1 MNQKVIL
8 TGIKPSGM
16 PHLGNYCGAIK
27 PMVDFINN
35 KKDNETIYCFIPD
48 IHVVNGGL
56 EPAKIREYSYGMIA
70 TYLACGMDPA
80 KVVMFRQSAVRQH
93 AELATMLNNFTPKGM
108 MNRAHSYK
116 AAVDKNLE
124 KSNATYER
132 FGDDLPMKSLAD
144 LYNACE
150 MSDDYYYVETVY
162 DAIKKDA
169 DIEKLKYKLSI
180 FKKQNREENDP
191 TVLACKKEL
200 AEIGS
205 QAPSFDFYKNLI
217 MQCLLGEATAESYR
231 NICRQYDKSHYNK
244 KAAELIHGDSS
255 NEDFLLDTYLGLILE
270 KHQDFLKSQKNED
283 AGINMGLYN
292 YPILMAADILL
303 YHTNT
308 VPVGKD
314 QIQHI
319 EMARD
324 IANSF
329 NHRYSDTFTLPDYE
343 SKEDA
348 PEISGLDGRKM
359 SKSYGNH
366 IPMFC
371 NEMELK
377 GLIKK
382 IITDSAKPE
391 EQKDVENSTLVQ
403 LYSLFADEAKTLDYK
418 TRLAAGGFGY
428 GDAKM
433 ELFEVINAE
442 LAPKREI
449 YNELM
454 KDRKAL
460 EAILKDNEEQA
471 RRVAEKTMRKVR
483 KKMGL
488 VDVI

>member
-1 MNQKVIL
+1 MKVTL

-27 PMVDFINN
+27 PMIEAINN
-35 KKDNETIYCFIPD
+35 KSEDETIYMFIPD
-48 IHVVNGGL
+48 IHVINGGL
-56 EPAKIREYSYGMIA
+56 EPAKIREFTYGMLA
-70 TYLACGMDPA
+70 TYLACGLDPE
-80 KVVMFRQSAVRQH
+80 KVVIYRQSAVRQH
-93 AELATMLNNFTPKGM
+93 AELATLLNNFTPKGM

-116 AAVDKNLE
+116 AAVQKNIDSLDE
-124 KSNATYER
+124 RAKKLAFDAQEDFNA
-132 FGDDLPMKSLAD
+132 
-144 LYNACE
+144 
-150 MSDDYYYVETVY
+150 
-162 DAIKKDA
+162 
-169 DIEKLKYKLSI
+169 
-180 FKKQNREENDP
+180 
-191 TVLACKKEL
+191 EL
-200 AEIGS
+200 
-205 QAPSFDFYKNLI
+205 
-217 MQCLLGEATAESYR
+217 
-231 NICRQYDKSHYNK
+231 DKSRD
-244 KAAELIHGDSS
+244 I
-255 NEDFLLDTYLGLILE
+255 
-270 KHQDFLKSQKNED
+270 
-283 AGINMGLYN
+283 GINMGLYT

-329 NHRYSDTFTLPDYE
+329 NNRYSETFTIPNYE

-371 NEMELK
+371 NENELK
-377 GLIKK
+377 SLVKK

-391 EQKDVENSTLVQ
+391 EPKDVTNSTLVQ
-403 LYSLFADEAKTLDYK
+403 LYALFAEEAKTEEYK
-418 TRLAAGGFGY
+418 TKLAAGGFGY

-433 ELFEVINAE
+433 ELFELINSE
-442 LAPKREI
+442 LAEKRER

-460 EAILKDNEEQA
+460 DAILRAGEEKA
-471 RRVAEKTMRKVR
+471 RFVAEKTMRKVR

-488 VDVI
+488 VDTI

>member
-1 MNQKVIL
+1 MKVTL

-27 PMVDFINN
+27 PMIEAINN
-35 KKDNETIYCFIPD
+35 KSEDETIYMFIPD
-48 IHVVNGGL
+48 IHVINGGL
-56 EPAKIREYSYGMIA
+56 EPAKIREFTYGMLA
-70 TYLACGMDPA
+70 TYLACGLDPE
-80 KVVMFRQSAVRQH
+80 KVVIYRQSAVRQH
-93 AELATMLNNFTPKGM
+93 AELATLLNNFTPKGM

-116 AAVDKNLE
+116 AAVDKNKPE
-124 KSNATYER
+124 A
-132 FGDDLPMKSLAD
+132 
-144 LYNACE
+144 
-150 MSDDYYYVETVY
+150 
-162 DAIKKDA
+162 
-169 DIEKLKYKLSI
+169 SI
-180 FKKQNREENDP
+180 EENKIREAVESSISKASQGWYNILGNP
-191 TVLACKKEL
+191 SNSKE
-200 AEIGS
+200 AKEIKYL
-205 QAPSFDFYKNLI
+205 Q
-217 MQCLLGEATAESYR
+217 E
-231 NICRQYDKSHYNK
+231 NIDN
-244 KAAELIHGDSS
+244 
-255 NEDFLLDTYLGLILE
+255 IL
-270 KHQDFLKSQKNED
+270 KNEINSFINNFTQDKNSLD
-283 AGINMGLYN
+283 AGINMGLYT

-329 NHRYSDTFTLPDYE
+329 NNRYSETFTIPNYE

-371 NEMELK
+371 NENELK
-377 GLIKK
+377 SLVKK

-391 EQKDVENSTLVQ
+391 EPKDVTNSTLVQ
-403 LYSLFADEAKTLDYK
+403 LYALFADDAKTEEYK
-418 TRLAAGGFGY
+418 TKLAAGGFGY

-433 ELFEVINAE
+433 ELFELINSE
-442 LAPKREI
+442 LAEKRER

-460 EAILKDNEEQA
+460 DAILRAGEEKA
-471 RRVAEKTMRKVR
+471 RFVAEKTMRKVR

-488 VDVI
+488 VDTI

>member
-1 MNQKVIL
+1 MKVTL

-27 PMVDFINN
+27 PMIEAINN
-35 KKDNETIYCFIPD
+35 KSEDETIYMFIPD
-48 IHVVNGGL
+48 IHVINGGL
-56 EPAKIREYSYGMIA
+56 EPAKIREFTYGMLA
-70 TYLACGMDPA
+70 TYLACGLDPE
-80 KVVMFRQSAVRQH
+80 KVVIYRQSAVRQH
-93 AELATMLNNFTPKGM
+93 AELATLLNNFTPKGM

-116 AAVDKNLE
+116 AAVDNNTKDNDFYQSMQEEILKQSINAVDNYKENLE
-124 KSNATYER
+124 NSESPEIQNMLSELIEISKLNA
-132 FGDDLPMKSLAD
+132 
-144 LYNACE
+144 
-150 MSDDYYYVETVY
+150 
-162 DAIKKDA
+162 
-169 DIEKLKYKLSI
+169 
-180 FKKQNREENDP
+180 
-191 TVLACKKEL
+191 
-200 AEIGS
+200 
-205 QAPSFDFYKNLI
+205 
-217 MQCLLGEATAESYR
+217 
-231 NICRQYDKSHYNK
+231 K
-244 KAAELIHGDSS
+244 KAF
-255 NEDFLLDTYLGLILE
+255 NEINKVKD
-270 KHQDFLKSQKNED
+270 QN
-283 AGINMGLYN
+283 INMGLYT

-329 NHRYSDTFTLPDYE
+329 NNRYSETFTIPNYE

-371 NEMELK
+371 NENELK
-377 GLIKK
+377 SLVKK

-391 EQKDVENSTLVQ
+391 EPKDITNSTLVQ
-403 LYSLFADEAKTLDYK
+403 LYALFADNAKTEEYK
-418 TRLAAGGFGY
+418 TKLAKGGFGY

-433 ELFEVINAE
+433 ELFELINSE
-442 LAPKREI
+442 LAEKRER

-460 EAILKDNEEQA
+460 DAILRAGEEKA
-471 RRVAEKTMRKVR
+471 RFVAEKTMRKVR

-488 VDVI
+488 VDTI

>member
-1 MNQKVIL
+1 MTDKQQVIL

-27 PMVDFINN
+27 PMVNSVNN
-35 KKDNETIYCFIPD
+35 KKDNQTIYMFIPD
-48 IHVVNGGL
+48 IHVINGGL
-56 EPAKIREYSYGMIA
+56 EPAKIREYSYGMLA
-70 TYLACGMDPA
+70 TYLACGLDPA
-80 KVVMFRQSAVRQH
+80 KVVIYRQSAVRQH
-93 AELATMLNNFTPKGM
+93 AELATLLNNFTPKGM

-116 AAVDKNLE
+116 AAVDKNLDFALEFKTLIE
-124 KSNATYER
+124 KST
-132 FGDDLPMKSLAD
+132 KSFSSPKTTNNLA
-144 LYNACE
+144 
-150 MSDDYYYVETVY
+150 ETIENISSIF
-162 DAIKKDA
+162 IKK
-169 DIEKLKYKLSI
+169 LH
-180 FKKQNREENDP
+180 N
-191 TVLACKKEL
+191 T
-200 AEIGS
+200 
-205 QAPSFDFYKNLI
+205 
-217 MQCLLGEATAESYR
+217 
-231 NICRQYDKSHYNK
+231 
-244 KAAELIHGDSS
+244 
-255 NEDFLLDTYLGLILE
+255 ILE
-270 KHQDFLKSQKNED
+270 LESTESANKFIRETKFMKDKTEFIVSILHNIKTKED
-283 AGINMGLYN
+283 AEASRELFFNNLNQLKIDLNNVIEIAKKYLSEESIKDKNINMGLYN

-324 IANSF
+324 IASSF
-329 NHRYSDTFTLPDYE
+329 NHRYSETFTLPTYE

-371 NEMELK
+371 NENELK
-377 GLIKK
+377 SLVKK

-391 EQKDVENSTLVQ
+391 EPKDVEGSTLVQ
-403 LYSLFADEAKTLDYK
+403 LYALFADDTKTLDFK
-418 TRLAAGGFGY
+418 TRLAAGGLGY

-433 ELFEVINAE
+433 ELFELINSE
-442 LAPKREI
+442 LSEKRAK

-454 KDRKAL
+454 ADRKAL
-460 EAILKDNEEQA
+460 DAILREGEEKA

>member
-1 MNQKVIL
+1 MTQQNNKQHVTL

-27 PMVDFINN
+27 PMIEAINN
-35 KKDNETIYCFIPD
+35 KSEDETIYMFIPD
-48 IHVVNGGL
+48 IHVINGGL
-56 EPAKIREYSYGMIA
+56 EPAKIREFTYGMLA
-70 TYLACGMDPA
+70 TYLACGLDPE
-80 KVVMFRQSAVRQH
+80 KVVIYRQSAVRQH
-93 AELATMLNNFTPKGM
+93 AELATLLNNFTPKGM

-116 AAVDKNLE
+116 AAVQKNKEIL
-124 KSNATYER
+124 KNDIDNHY
-132 FGDDLPMKSLAD
+132 GLYLLKKSL
-144 LYNACE
+144 
-150 MSDDYYYVETVY
+150 MIVKQTMG
-162 DAIKKDA
+162 
-169 DIEKLKYKLSI
+169 KLS
-180 FKKQNREENDP
+180 KEES
-191 TVLACKKEL
+191 L
-200 AEIGS
+200 
-205 QAPSFDFYKNLI
+205 NLKTI
-217 MQCLLGEATAESYR
+217 ENMIQDNS
-231 NICRQYDKSHYNK
+231 SM
-244 KAAELIHGDSS
+244 DS
-255 NEDFLLDTYLGLILE
+255 
-270 KHQDFLKSQKNED
+270 
-283 AGINMGLYN
+283 GINMGLYT

-324 IANSF
+324 IAKSF
-329 NHRYSDTFTLPDYE
+329 NARYSETFTLPNYE

-371 NEMELK
+371 NENELK
-377 GLIKK
+377 SLVKK

-391 EQKDVENSTLVQ
+391 EPKDVTNSTLVQ
-403 LYSLFADEAKTLDYK
+403 LYALFADDAKTEEYK
-418 TRLAAGGFGY
+418 TKLAAGGFGY

-433 ELFEVINAE
+433 ELFELINSE
-442 LAPKREI
+442 LAEKRER

-460 EAILKDNEEQA
+460 DAILRAGEEKA
-471 RRVAEKTMRKVR
+471 RFVAEKTMRKVR

-488 VDVI
+488 VDTI

>member
-1 MNQKVIL
+1 MTQQNKDQKVIL

-70 TYLACGMDPA
+70 TYLACGMDPE

-116 AAVDKNLE
+116 AVVDKNKLDDD
-124 KSNATYER
+124 
-132 FGDDLPMKSLAD
+132 FGDL
-144 LYNACE
+144 
-150 MSDDYYYVETVY
+150 
-162 DAIKKDA
+162 
-169 DIEKLKYKLSI
+169 
-180 FKKQNREENDP
+180 
-191 TVLACKKEL
+191 
-200 AEIGS
+200 
-205 QAPSFDFYKNLI
+205 
-217 MQCLLGEATAESYR
+217 
-231 NICRQYDKSHYNK
+231 K
-244 KAAELIHGDSS
+244 KAKEAFIAILEGRKETFTKFHDILDNLETLDEYIETITDSNTKESMDKVLKNFIKIIKRELSHKDGIDELRDFVS
-255 NEDFLLDTYLGLILE
+255 DFLNDAQNQFHNKY
-270 KHQDFLKSQKNED
+270 D

-329 NHRYSDTFTLPDYE
+329 NHRYSETFTLPDYE

-391 EQKDVENSTLVQ
+391 EEKDVENSTLVQ
-403 LYSLFADEAKTLDYK
+403 LYSLFADEAKTTDYK
-418 TRLAAGGFGY
+418 QRLAKGGFGY

-460 EAILKDNEEQA
+460 EAILRDNEEQA

>member
-1 MNQKVIL
+1 MKVTL

-27 PMVDFINN
+27 PMIEAINN
-35 KKDNETIYCFIPD
+35 KSEDETIYMFIPD
-48 IHVVNGGL
+48 IHVINGGL
-56 EPAKIREYSYGMIA
+56 EPAKIREYSYGMLA
-70 TYLACGMDPA
+70 TYLACGLDPE
-80 KVVMFRQSAVRQH
+80 KVVIFRQSAVRQH
-93 AELATMLNNFTPKGM
+93 AELATLLNNFTPKGM

-116 AAVDKNLE
+116 AAVDKNITKIIE
-124 KSNATYER
+124 
-132 FGDDLPMKSLAD
+132 AD
-144 LYNACE
+144 ELCQQCISE
-150 MSDDYYYVETVY
+150 V
-162 DAIKKDA
+162 KK
-169 DIEKLKYKLSI
+169 IENNKNISAMEQS
-180 FKKQNREENDP
+180 KQIS
-191 TVLACKKEL
+191 
-200 AEIGS
+200 EIMNK
-205 QAPSFDFYKNLI
+205 DFYPRVRVL
-217 MQCLLGEATAESYR
+217 TA
-231 NICRQYDKSHYNK
+231 N
-244 KAAELIHGDSS
+244 
-255 NEDFLLDTYLGLILE
+255 NEKD
-270 KHQDFLKSQKNED
+270 Q
-283 AGINMGLYN
+283 GINMGLYT

-329 NHRYSDTFTLPDYE
+329 NNRYSETFTIPNYE

-371 NEMELK
+371 NENELK
-377 GLIKK
+377 SLVKK

-391 EQKDVENSTLVQ
+391 EPKDVTNSTLVQ
-403 LYSLFADEAKTLDYK
+403 LYALFADDAKTEEYK
-418 TRLAAGGFGY
+418 ARLAAGGFGY

-433 ELFEVINAE
+433 ELFELINSE
-442 LAPKREI
+442 LSEKRKK

-460 EAILKDNEEQA
+460 DEILRAGEEKA
-471 RRVAEKTMRKVR
+471 RFVAEKTMRKVR

-488 VDVI
+488 VDTI

>member
-1 MNQKVIL
+1 MKVIL

-27 PMVDFINN
+27 PMIEAINN
-35 KKDNETIYCFIPD
+35 KSEDETIYMFIPD
-48 IHVVNGGL
+48 IHVINGGL
-56 EPAKIREYSYGMIA
+56 EPAKIREFTYGMLA
-70 TYLACGMDPA
+70 TYLACGLDPE
-80 KVVMFRQSAVRQH
+80 KVVIYRQSAVRQH
-93 AELATMLNNFTPKGM
+93 AELATLLNNFTPKGM

-116 AAVDKNLE
+116 ASVDKNVANENPFDFDFEPLNVAKVFREALGDALNGFLQERTPEDLTEEE
-124 KSNATYER
+124 KN
-132 FGDDLPMKSLAD
+132 K
-144 LYNACE
+144 
-150 MSDDYYYVETVY
+150 
-162 DAIKKDA
+162 IKDFHINSA
-169 DIEKLKYKLSI
+169 REF
-180 FKKQNREENDP
+180 FKKAQ
-191 TVLACKKEL
+191 
-200 AEIGS
+200 
-205 QAPSFDFYKNLI
+205 
-217 MQCLLGEATAESYR
+217 
-231 NICRQYDKSHYNK
+231 QY
-244 KAAELIHGDSS
+244 
-255 NEDFLLDTYLGLILE
+255 
-270 KHQDFLKSQKNED
+270 D
-283 AGINMGLYN
+283 AGINMGLYT

-329 NHRYSDTFTLPDYE
+329 NNRYSETFTIPNYE

-359 SKSYGNH
+359 RKSYGNH

-371 NEMELK
+371 NENELK
-377 GLIKK
+377 SLVKK

-391 EQKDVENSTLVQ
+391 EPKDVTNSTLVQ
-403 LYSLFADEAKTLDYK
+403 LYALFADDAKTEEYK
-418 TRLAAGGFGY
+418 TKLAAGGFGY

-433 ELFEVINAE
+433 ELFELINSE
-442 LAPKREI
+442 LAEKRER

-460 EAILKDNEEQA
+460 DAILRAGEEKA
-471 RRVAEKTMRKVR
+471 RFVAEKTMRKVR

-488 VDVI
+488 VDTI